1 LKTPIRI
8 LDSYITRK
16 FLTTFFFAIG
26 LIILIA
32 IVFDISEK
40 IDDFLEKEAPLRAI
54 VFDYYL
60 NFIPYFTNLF
70 SPLFIFIS
78 VIFFTSKLASQ
89 TEIVAILA
97 SGVSFRRLLVPYIV
111 VALGLGTLSF
121 YLNGWVIPRANKTR
135 LAFENTY
142 IKNPYELKARNIHRQ
157 IRPGEFIYLES
168 YNNIDRIGYRFT
180 YEKVTDGRLVYKLNA
195 DRILWDSL
203 ANQWTMERYM
213 TRTIDGM
220 NEKLTSGDKLDTLL
234 NFHPSE
240 FGQRMNFV
248 ETMDMKELNEY
259 IEAKKLR
266 GAEGLQ
272 FDMVE
277 KYRRTSYPFA
287 TVILTLIGVALSS
300 RKVRGGIGLQ
310 IGLGILLSFTYIMF
324 MQISTTFATN
334 GNFPPLLA
342 VWIPNIVFTAI
353 AIWLIRIAPK

>member
-1 LKTPIRI
+1 MNRYIRI
-8 LDSYITRK
+8 LDQYITRK

-26 LIILIA
+26 LIVVIA

-40 IDDFLEKEAPLRAI
+40 IDDFLEKEAPLKAI

-78 VIFFTSKLASQ
+78 VIFFTSKMASQ

-97 SGVSFRRLLVPYIV
+97 SGVSFRRLLLPYIV

-168 YNNIDRIGYRFT
+168 YNNIDRIGHRFS
-180 YEKVTDGRLVYKLNA
+180 YEKIVNGKLIYKLNA
-195 DRILWDSL
+195 DRIVWDSV
-203 ANQWTMERYM
+203 AGEWSMERYVI
-213 TRTIDGM
+213 RTIDGM
-220 NEKLTSGDKLDTLL
+220 NEKLSGGSRLDTLL
-234 NFHPSE
+234 QFHPSE
-240 FGQRMNFV
+240 FGQRLNFV
-248 ETMDMKELNEY
+248 ETMDMNELNEY
-259 IEAKKLR
+259 IESKKLR

-272 FDMVE
+272 FDLVE

-342 VWIPNIVFTAI
+342 VWIPNIVFSAI
-353 AIWLIRIAPK
+353 AAWLIRIAPK